1 MKKTFFAMASACV
14 CACLFPIAAA
24 QAAHHAADPGLQKPT
39 SRQKPLLN
47 RGPKAMPG
55 SATPKSSGYGKSAVA
70 SHKGEASRTTH
81 KTK

>member
-1 MKKTFFAMASACV
+1 MTKNLFVTASACA

-55 SATPKSSGYGKSAVA
+55 SATPKSSGYGKSADGSDKGKA
-70 SHKGEASRTTH
+70 SQATHTT
-81 KTK
+81 K

>member
-1 MKKTFFAMASACV
+1 MKKTFLATASACA

-55 SATPKSSGYGKSAVA
+55 SATRKSSGYGKSADGSDKGKA
-70 SHKGEASRTTH
+70 SLTTQ